1 MSVAK
6 NISVAKKIFV
16 TPKGQARSM
25 SAKVPDPVDK
35 HVGSRLRMR
44 RRMLR
49 MTQRKLGHKLGLTF
63 QQVQKYETGQ
73 NGLSAG
79 RLQEL
84 SQLLQ
89 VPVPQCQRR
98 SAAWRRFGNANQA
111 SDQCGSRAG
120 AADSDAL
127 ATAATSTARSRTSA
141 AATACRCPT
150 ASSARSGASATA
162 TCGAATATRGTGRQA
177 EVPAWSTLLRSVAP
191 SSRTWPKKRPRLPGR
206 RAP

>member
-1 MSVAK
+1 VPPRPLLNKLRLFRPIVVSLCLNMSVAK

-16 TPKGQARSM
+16 TPKIQARSM

-49 MTQRKLGHKLGLTF
+49 MTQRKLGYKLGLTF
-63 QQVQKYETGQ
+63 QQVHKYETGQ

-89 VPVPQCQRR
+89 VPVPTSMALCRMPTTVASHRSHNMSWIFSLRR
-98 SAAWRRFGNANQA
+98 RIRIS
-111 SDQCGSRAG
+111 
-120 AADSDAL
+120 
-127 ATAATSTARSRTSA
+127 
-141 AATACRCPT
+141 
-150 ASSARSGASATA
+150 
-162 TCGAATATRGTGRQA
+162 
-177 EVPAWSTLLRSVAP
+177 
-191 SSRTWPKKRPRLPGR
+191 
-206 RAP
+206 